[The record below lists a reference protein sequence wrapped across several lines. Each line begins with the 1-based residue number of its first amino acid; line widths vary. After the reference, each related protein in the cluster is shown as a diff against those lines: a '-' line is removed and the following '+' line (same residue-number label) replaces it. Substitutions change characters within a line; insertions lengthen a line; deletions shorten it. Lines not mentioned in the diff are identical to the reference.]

1 MKSSE
6 ELAVLVSCSA
16 PERSGYLFFFS
27 FVSSHKPVMD
37 FDVRMILTTTSG
49 GRHPRTKPTPQFLT
63 RASGAG
69 QNGVAF
75 TKKCNDLASY
85 HTYRRSSGQQTGK
98 APQPCVDM
106 YNDAHMTPHFDQV
119 NRAHVGMQ
127 GLLDPSQHGNG
138 HLLRNFRLGGG
149 RPFKFGLLSRRCK
162 SRGLGGAFIEW
173 NGIYLV
179 FADRNS
185 RYISHDDEE
194 RLDLTMLGV
203 REKLCNLR
211 VSFPTQERI
220 ATGYCVSAF
229 WGTRQRGA
237 HCKVLTTEIELSW
250 RLTELQGRVKK
261 NASR

>member
-1 MKSSE
+1 MS
-6 ELAVLVSCSA
+6 
-16 PERSGYLFFFS
+16 RSQRNVTILQATIHTADQAGNKRARPH
-27 FVSSHKPVMD
+27 SHVW
-37 FDVRMILTTTSG
+37 IGTTT
-49 GRHPRTKPTPQFLT
+49 HTLT
-63 RASGAG
+63 
-69 QNGVAF
+69 
-75 TKKCNDLASY
+75 
-85 HTYRRSSGQQTGK
+85 H
-98 APQPCVDM
+98 
-106 YNDAHMTPHFDQV
+106 HFDQV

-162 SRGLGGAFIEW
+162 SRVLGGAFIEW

-203 REKLCNLR
+203 REKLCHLR

-229 WGTRQRGA
+229 WGPRRRGA

-250 RLTELQGRVKK
+250 RLTECCSKVAQKK
-261 NASR
+261 THHVRGGTFCAYT